1 MLILYFGSRKLSSVI
16 GLLFTANS
24 IGYLVGPA
32 VSGVLIDSTGNYI
45 AAAEI
50 IGVFFVA
57 SLGALFL
64 VERRKEDM
72 LHLHHFQ
79 KGHHSQHKHE
89 K

>member
-1 MLILYFGSRKLSSVI
+1 MIKWWARGVEIL
-16 GLLFTANS
+16 A
-24 IGYLVGPA
+24 IGYLAGPV

-50 IGVFFVA
+50 IGVFFVT

-72 LHLHHFQ
+72 FVFHYF
-79 KGHHSQHKHE
+79 SE
-89 K
+89 KT